1 MVVYINK
8 GKRNKGQNAL
18 ILIFQLSKIIQWTV
32 YGFSLKSSLLGRL
45 PVESPEMTNYFS
57 ASPEMNPAE
66 MSHYLPVK

>member
-32 YGFSLKSSLLGRL
+32 YGFSLKSSLLKLL
-45 PVESPEMTNYFS
+45 PVESLSMTNYFS
-57 ASPEMNPAE
+57 ASPEMNLAA
-66 MSHYLPVK
+66 MLHYLPMK